1 MARFDILPL
10 LSVLIIGT
18 SAVAV
23 PALASTSKDL
33 DFRVYLDDKPIG
45 KHSFRITGSGEELQ
59 VTSRASFDVDFLFI
73 NAYRY
78 RHESR
83 ELWRDGCLHRI
94 QAETDDNGERSR
106 VRGGLESGH
115 FVVER
120 DGAEEV
126 RNDDCVMTF
135 AYWNPELLNQDELL
149 NPQTGEL
156 EKVRSRHGGAER
168 IPVGDAELSAKRYR
182 LEAEEVSIDLWYSD
196 ALGWVGLRSETPEGA
211 TIVYRRM

>member
-1 MARFDILPL
+1 MARFDFRSQLSALILG
-10 LSVLIIGT
+10 I
-18 SAVAV
+18 SAIAV
-23 PALASTSKDL
+23 PALASTPKDL

-45 KHSFRITGSGEELQ
+45 KHSFRITGSGKDLR

-106 VRGGLESGH
+106 VRGGLESGR

-120 DGAEEV
+120 DGAEKA
-126 RNDDCVMTF
+126 RKDDCVMTF
-135 AYWNPELLNQDELL
+135 AYWNPDLLTQDELL

-156 EKVRSRHGGAER
+156 ETVSSRHGGTER
-168 IPVGDAELSAKRYR
+168 VAVGDSELPAKRYR
-182 LEAEEVSIDLWYSD
+182 LEADELSIDLWYND